1 MKKITLLA
9 LFLLGI
15 ATYVGLS
22 MLLQKAF
29 PEHLEQGPIIIV
41 AVLVVAVSAALFVFG
56 VFLGF
61 LYGGSSRHRKMDIDT
76 HNRFRGALEFERRER
91 VRLERTLY
99 EAKQVMINLEDRLT
113 HQKTEMQDKA
123 ASLDTD
129 KMKTEIEELTTRHD
143 RVHQDLVRR
152 KERVADLMAELSV
165 AQTEAQEARDEAE
178 QLKATIGTP
187 HPAGK
192 VIPPI
197 ESSSLKGVLEGLV
210 ALDGVS
216 LALVADDYGL
226 VVEAVGDGMP
236 PETLAA
242 MSSLVANL
250 RPQVRDI
257 LPIGEVA
264 TISLG
269 DDHGLVLDTRYFDLF
284 GVRCA
289 LAVARDE
296 DHPYPGLAQHAID
309 EIRVHLND

>member
-29 PEHLEQGPIIIV
+29 PEHLEEGPIIIV
-41 AVLVVAVSAALFVFG
+41 AVLAVAVSAALFVLG

-61 LYGGSSRHRKMDIDT
+61 LYGGSSRARRIDIDT
-76 HNRFRGALEFERRER
+76 QNRFMGALEFERRER
-91 VRLERTLY
+91 VRLERSLY
-99 EAKQVMINLEDRLT
+99 DAKQVMINLEDRLS
-113 HQKTEMQDKA
+113 HQNAQLQGKEPSEDSTQMKA
-123 ASLDTD
+123 
-129 KMKTEIEELTTRHD
+129 EVEELTIRHN

-152 KERVADLMAELSV
+152 KERVADLMAELSL
-165 AQTEAQEARDEAE
+165 AQTEAQEARSEAD
-178 QLKATIGTP
+178 QLKASIGAP
-187 HPAGK
+187 HPATQPLLLEG
-192 VIPPI
+192 
-197 ESSSLKGVLEGLV
+197 SSLKGVLEGIT

-216 LALVADDYGL
+216 MALIADDYGL
-226 VVEAVGDGMP
+226 VVEAVGEGMP

-257 LPIGEVA
+257 LPIGDVA
-264 TISLG
+264 MVSFG
-269 DDHGLVLDTRYFDLF
+269 DDKGLVLDTSYFELF

-289 LAVARDE
+289 LAIARDQA
-296 DHPYPGLAQHAID
+296 HPYPGLAQQAIE
-309 EIRVHLND
+309 EILVHLND